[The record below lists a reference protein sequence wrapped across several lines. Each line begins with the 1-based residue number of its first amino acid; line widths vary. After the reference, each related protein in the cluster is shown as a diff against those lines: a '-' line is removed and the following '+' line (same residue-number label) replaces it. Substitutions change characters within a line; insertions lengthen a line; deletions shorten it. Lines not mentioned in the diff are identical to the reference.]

1 MNVQTPS
8 KKKRNGISG
17 GRPAKNKKQRF
28 LFKGINTDGSA
39 PINYGR
45 RINTTDQKNK
55 TSTLPAFTPWKI
67 VLAGFL
73 IGICGII
80 YISHVFSTQQTLT
93 EVNQL
98 ENEYN
103 KALRIYQEK
112 RLTYERM
119 TGPKEIYQKAR
130 ELGFVNAGPAD
141 QIIYIRTD
149 SE

>member
-1 MNVQTPS
+1 MNVITPS
-8 KKKRNGISG
+8 KNRRRGISNG
-17 GRPAKNKKQRF
+17 QPAKNKKKDF
-28 LFKGINTDGSA
+28 SPKGFNTDGSA
-39 PINYGR
+39 PTFGR
-45 RINTTDQKNK
+45 RKKTEQKNK
-55 TSTLPAFTPWKI
+55 LSKLPAFTPWKV
-67 VLAGFL
+67 VLAVFL

-80 YISHVFSTQQTLT
+80 YISHVFNTQQTLS

-112 RLTYERM
+112 RLAYERL
-119 TGPKEIYQKAR
+119 TGPKVIYQKAR

-149 SE
+149 KE

>member
-1 MNVQTPS
+1 MYVQTPS
-8 KKKRNGISG
+8 KRKRNGISG
-17 GRPAKNKKQRF
+17 GRPAQNKKKKF
-28 LFKGINTDGSA
+28 FFKGINTDGSA
-39 PINYGR
+39 PTYGR
-45 RINTTDQKNK
+45 RINTDQINK
-55 TSTLPAFTPWKI
+55 KSKLPAFTPWKI

-98 ENEYN
+98 EYEYN
-103 KALRIYQEK
+103 QALRIYHEK

-141 QIIYIRTD
+141 QIIYIRTESD
-149 SE
+149 E